1 MYKIKQIPEDFIV
14 KENIKLDLCKG
25 DYYYYLLKK
34 KDWNTLDAIKAIV
47 SKLNIPIKNIGFA
60 GNKDK
65 TAITE
70 QVISIYKTKID
81 NLKLKDIELGYLGQ
95 GKERINLGDLQ
106 ENKFIIN
113 VRNLDNKR
121 KLKISKIKN
130 YFDEQRFGINKE
142 NAIIGKKL
150 VKKEFKEAC
159 ELLKLDVKNND
170 YINALR
176 KYNKKMLLFYI
187 HSYQS
192 YIWNKVAEKS
202 KDKKISIIG
211 YLSEI
216 KDKNYIKILK
226 EEGINAKDFLIRQFP
241 EISVEGSE
249 RNTFVDIN
257 NLKYKYENDEL
268 NEKKFKCILEF
279 SLQKGAYGT
288 IVVKELFG

>member
-1 MYKIKQIPEDFIV
+1 MYKIKQIPEDFMV
-14 KENIKLDLCKG
+14 KEKIKLDLSKG
-25 DYYYYLLKK
+25 DYFYYLLKK
-34 KDWNTLDAIKAIV
+34 KDWNTLDAVNAIAE
-47 SKLNIPIKNIGFA
+47 KLNILIKNIGFA

-65 TAITE
+65 TAVTE

-81 NLKLKDIELGYLGQ
+81 KLLLKDIELSYLGQ

-106 ENKFIIN
+106 ENEFVIT
-113 VRNLDNKR
+113 VRNLDSKK

-150 VKKEFKEAC
+150 VKREFKEAC
-159 ELLKLDVKNND
+159 ELLKLDVVNND
-170 YINALR
+170 YINTLR
-176 KYNKKMLLFYI
+176 KFNKKMLLFYI

-202 KDKKISIIG
+202 KDKKIPIIG

-216 KDKNYIKILK
+216 KDKYYNKILN
-226 EEGINAKDFLIRQFP
+226 EEGITAKDFLIRQFP

-249 RNTFVDIN
+249 RNTFVN
-257 NLKYKYENDEL
+257 VKNFKYKYGNDEL
-268 NEKKFKCILEF
+268 NEGKFKCILEF
-279 SLQKGAYGT
+279 SLSKGSYGT

>member
-14 KENIKLDLCKG
+14 KEKIKLDFGKG
-25 DYYYYLLKK
+25 DYFYYLLKK
-34 KDWNTLDAIKAIV
+34 KDWNTLDAIKAIAN
-47 SKLNIPIKNIGFA
+47 KLNILIKNIGFA

-65 TAITE
+65 NAITE
-70 QVISIYKTKID
+70 QVISTYKTKIND
-81 NLKLKDIELGYLGQ
+81 IKLKDIELSYLGQ
-95 GKERINLGDLQ
+95 GKERINLGDLS
-106 ENKFIIN
+106 ENEFVIT

-121 KLKISKIKN
+121 KLKIIKIKN

-202 KDKKISIIG
+202 KDKKIPIIG

-226 EEGINAKDFLIRQFP
+226 EEGITSKDFLIRQFP

-257 NLKYKYENDEL
+257 NFKYKYENDEL
-268 NEKKFKCILEF
+268 NENKFKCILEF
-279 SLQKGAYGT
+279 SLPKGAYGT

>member
-1 MYKIKQIPEDFIV
+1 MWKIKQTPEDFIV
-14 KENIKLDLCKG
+14 KEKIKLDLGKG
-25 DYYYYLLKK
+25 DYFYYLLKK
-34 KDWNTLDAIKAIV
+34 KNWNTLDAIKAIA
-47 SKLNIPIKNIGFA
+47 SKLNIPVKNVGFA

-65 TAITE
+65 NAVTE
-70 QVISIYKTKID
+70 QAISIYKTKIND
-81 NLKLKDIELGYLGQ
+81 LKLRDIELSYLGQ
-95 GKERINLGDLQ
+95 GKERINLGDLD
-106 ENKFIIN
+106 ENEFVIT
-113 VRNLDNKR
+113 VRNLDIKK

-159 ELLKLDVKNND
+159 ELLKLDVVNND

-176 KYNKKMLLFYI
+176 KFDKKMLLFYI

-192 YIWNKVAEKS
+192 YIWNMVAEKS

-211 YLSEI
+211 YLSKI

-226 EEGINAKDFLIRQFP
+226 EEDIIAKDFLIRQFP

-249 RNTFVDIN
+249 RDTFVN
-257 NLKYKYENDEL
+257 VKNFKYRYENDEL
-268 NEKKFKCILEF
+268 NNGKFKCILEF
-279 SLQKGAYGT
+279 SLPKGAYGT